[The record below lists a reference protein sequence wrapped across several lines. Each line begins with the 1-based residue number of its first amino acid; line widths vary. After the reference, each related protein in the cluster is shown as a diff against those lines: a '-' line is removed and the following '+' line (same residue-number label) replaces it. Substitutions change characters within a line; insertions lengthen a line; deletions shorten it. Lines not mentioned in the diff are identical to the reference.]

1 MSLEKSK
8 ALSVAP
14 FAGQEASGTCSLL
27 AKSSNNILCGKCGEI
42 IHAEPSDVIHQ
53 LVEDIVVPVVDP
65 LMVDIECAIAELS
78 HTADMYAD
86 AKKKFKALNKQL
98 KYRIKVELRT
108 ATII

>member
-1 MSLEKSK
+1 M
-8 ALSVAP
+8 
-14 FAGQEASGTCSLL
+14 
-27 AKSSNNILCGKCGEI
+27 SNNILCGKCGEI
-42 IHAEPSDVIHQ
+42 IHAVFTPRASDQGEPSDVIHQ

-86 AKKKFKALNKQL
+86 AKKKFIALNKQL
-98 KYRIKVELRT
+98 KYRIKVELTT

>member
-1 MSLEKSK
+1 M
-8 ALSVAP
+8 
-14 FAGQEASGTCSLL
+14 
-27 AKSSNNILCGKCGEI
+27 SNNILCAKCGEI
-42 IHAEPSDVIHQ
+42 IHSEPSDVIHQ

>member
-1 MSLEKSK
+1 M
-8 ALSVAP
+8 
-14 FAGQEASGTCSLL
+14 
-27 AKSSNNILCGKCGEI
+27 SNNILCGKCGEI

-53 LVEDIVVPVVDP
+53 LVVLTPRASDQGEDIVIPVVDP
-65 LMVDIECAIAELS
+65 LMVDTECAIAERS